1 MTESELGF
9 NALEDALT
17 VATLL
22 IKNGYSVQMVRRKDG
37 TAKYTYVL
45 SVGK

>member
-1 MTESELGF
+1 MIESELGF

-22 IKNGYSVQMVRRKDG
+22 IKNGYSVQMARRKDG